1 MDMGSALGCGGYA
14 AALRRARIGPFSVD
28 DALGPEDL
36 SPDRYEEGGQGV
48 LSLDEAL
55 AFIPSCELNDAD
67 TRLAANGNELRVL
80 PAGRFRVHGGG
91 RLLGIYEG
99 TGDRARP
106 LVIFP
111 GAG

>member
-1 MDMGSALGCGGYA
+1 LGCGGYA

-28 DALGPEDL
+28 DALAPGDL
-36 SPDRYEEGGQGV
+36 SPRRYEEGGPGV

-55 AFIPSCELNDAD
+55 AFIPSRELSEVD
-67 TRLAANGNELRVL
+67 TRLATNGNELRDM
-80 PAGRFRVHGGG
+80 PEGRFRVHGGG
-91 RLLGIYEG
+91 RLLGVYEG

-111 GAG
+111 GAA